1 MNAAEQ
7 PPAIVRWTLRLESA
21 TALDGP
27 VKTLQP
33 VVERLLAGGNRG
45 AVLRGDRGVANWMIN
60 GRLVARTAAGERYDH
75 RFDAP
80 GRYEIT
86 AFNDAGRYDRI
97 SVSVR

>member
-1 MNAAEQ
+1 MGANDAEILHRAGDSA
-7 PPAIVRWTLRLESA
+7 PLVRLE
-21 TALDGP
+21 
-27 VKTLQP
+27 
-33 VVERLLAGGNRG
+33 
-45 AVLRGDRGVANWMIN
+45 LRGDGGANWMIN

-75 RFDAP
+75 RFETP